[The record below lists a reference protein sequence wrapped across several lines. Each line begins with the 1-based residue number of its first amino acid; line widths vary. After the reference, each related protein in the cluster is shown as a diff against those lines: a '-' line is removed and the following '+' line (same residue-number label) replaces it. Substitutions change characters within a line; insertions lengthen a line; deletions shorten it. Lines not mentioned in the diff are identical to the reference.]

1 MKTITKHLILASLT
15 LCLLGFGGDDARAYR
30 PIANDWLD
38 QYADVCPDLAVAAND
53 CSLCH
58 MPNLDLNPYGS
69 DIAQANENFL
79 AIEGDDSDGDGRTN
93 GQEILLDCTLPGD
106 AGSVP
111 VSVSTWSH
119 IKALFR

>member
-1 MKTITKHLILASLT
+1 MKTVTKHLILASLA
-15 LCLLGFGGDDARAYR
+15 LCILGVGRDDAKAFR

-38 QYADVCPDLAVAAND
+38 FYADVCPDLAAAAND

-58 MPNLDLNPYGS
+58 LPSMDRNPYGS
-69 DIAQANENFL
+69 AVADANQDFL
-79 AIEGDDSDGDGRTN
+79 AIGGDDSDGDGRTN
-93 GQEILLDCTLPGD
+93 GQEINQDCTMPGD

-111 VSVSTWSH
+111 VSVTTWSH